1 MSALRI
7 EAATSHHRDDI
18 AAVMNG
24 SWRDSTPHNGRLK
37 L

>member
-1 MSALRI
+1 MPALCI
-7 EAATSHHRDDI
+7 EPAPSHHRDDI

-24 SWRDSTPHNGRLK
+24 SWRDSTPHHGRLK